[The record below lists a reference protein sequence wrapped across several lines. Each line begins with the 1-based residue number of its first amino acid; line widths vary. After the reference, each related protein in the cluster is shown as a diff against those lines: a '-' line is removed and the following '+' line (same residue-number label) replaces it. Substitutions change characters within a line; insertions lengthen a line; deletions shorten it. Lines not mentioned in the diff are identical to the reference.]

1 MPSVSV
7 FCKGA
12 MMITRTL
19 MGPYGIDRTVYCM
32 EFNDCANGLG
42 IKVIGGLREFS
53 REEYGVYVKRILPGG
68 VAYSDG
74 RLQPGDQILEVNGES
89 LLGVSNERA
98 VDILRAASATS
109 YMRLIIARDDE
120 ARKEFSELL
129 EKCSSHSDNGSS
141 RSSPIMH
148 SSRYLESTSSESS
161 SRSQSPLLL
170 SPGSCHSQ
178 FGGTSSHSPYSMASD
193 PGIQHISILRSTGL
207 GLVISGGS
215 NRQEGPMVYIHDVLP
230 DGDSCRDGRLRPGDQ
245 LVSINKD
252 SLIGV
257 TNEEAKRILNRSRLR
272 SFFCLLR
279 QDSCTDVSF
288 IPNSMRML
296 GGSTSAPLQHRML
309 GNGLPSCRLKVHV
322 RSPECRHEN
331 NVPSSSPDICPPELT
346 ISVPVSSPIHRT
358 SPLKQKVMLD
368 PHVRIKE
375 EKLDLFLQ
383 FLRLEVSEEKRREIH
398 QGLITDCQGTMA
410 YGDLLQVL
418 RDCLQEEMEE
428 ANLDANCLLF
438 THCEVANLLDTSA
451 FHSLVTKEEDVPR
464 FSDSLELE
472 QLQDEVSELRQEVR
486 RLKVLLVEVETS
498 KKVTEEELQ
507 RMNQKV
513 LGLLSENRCLH
524 NKLEAADAAQQQA
537 HSAEHDYEEVI
548 HLLEAEITE
557 LKKHLS
563 GKKMATLEVNEGLD
577 LNRRL
582 SLSDCQLRKSELNRK
597 HLEESNKKLLNFVQK
612 IQKLLTSVQLG
623 DEKRCE
629 EVETSYE
636 GNALNACLP
645 SAQLLVTEVSNILES
660 CNACPLTCPDNEKNR
675 RRSHQSGASSP
686 GWPSPPS
693 PSRSARTHS
702 LSCSEEVLY
711 SSKGSKDKP
720 K

>member
-19 MGPYGIDRTVYCM
+19 MGPYGIDRSVYCM

-42 IKVIGGLREFS
+42 IKVIGGSREFS

-68 VAYSDG
+68 VAFNDG

-98 VDILRAASATS
+98 VDILRAASASS

-129 EKCSSHSDNGSS
+129 EKCSSHSDGSS

-148 SSRYLESTSSESS
+148 GSRYLESTSSESS
-161 SRSQSPLLL
+161 SRSQSPLLQ

-178 FGGTSSHSPYSMASD
+178 FGGSSGLSPYSMSSE

-207 GLVISGGS
+207 GLVVSGGS
-215 NRQEGPMVYIHDVLP
+215 NRQEGPMVYVQEVLP
-230 DGDSCRDGRLRPGDQ
+230 DGDSFRDGRLRPGDQ
-245 LVSINKD
+245 LLSVNKD

-272 SFFCLLR
+272 SLFCLLR
-279 QDSCTDVSF
+279 QDSCIDVSF
-288 IPNSMRML
+288 IPNALRML
-296 GGSTSAPLQHRML
+296 GGSSSAPLQHRIL

-331 NVPSSSPDICPPELT
+331 NVPSPSPDICPPELT
-346 ISVPVSSPIHRT
+346 ISVPVSSPIHRP
-358 SPLKQKVMLD
+358 SALKQKVLLD

-375 EKLDLFLQ
+375 EKLELVLQ
-383 FLRLEVSEEKRREIH
+383 FLRLEVPEEKRREIH
-398 QGLITDCQGTMA
+398 RRLITDCQGTIA

-418 RDCLQEEMEE
+418 RDCLQDELEE
-428 ANLDANCLLF
+428 ASLDASCLLF

-451 FHSLVTKEEDVPR
+451 FHSLVTKEEDIPR

-486 RLKVLLVEVETS
+486 RLKALLVEVETS

-524 NKLEAADAAQQQA
+524 NKLEVADVAQHQA

-548 HLLEAEITE
+548 HLLETEITE
-557 LKKHLS
+557 LKKQLS
-563 GKKMATLEVNEGLD
+563 GKKTMTLEVNEGLD

-582 SLSDCQLRKSELNRK
+582 SLSDCQLRKSEISRK
-597 HLEESNKKLLNFVQK
+597 HLEVSNKKLLNFVQK
-612 IQKLLTSVQLG
+612 IQTLLTSVQLH

-629 EVETSYE
+629 EVETSYD

-645 SAQLLVTEVSNILES
+645 SAQLLVTEVSDILES
-660 CNACPLTCPDNEKNR
+660 CNACPLSCADPQMNR
-675 RRSHQSGASSP
+675 RRSHESGASSSS
-686 GWPSPPS
+686 WQSPT
-693 PSRSARTHS
+693 RSTRTHS

-711 SSKGSKDKP
+711 LTKGSKDKP